1 MSEGT
6 TGEAVAFKK
15 LGRDLGFEALKR
27 KNSSLV
33 FTMQRE
39 SKQAITLYSF
49 MRDVSL
55 YIFVK
60 ESSKKIMHVAK
71 SQPGEQPEEK

>member
-1 MSEGT
+1 
-6 TGEAVAFKK
+6 
-15 LGRDLGFEALKR
+15 
-27 KNSSLV
+27 
-33 FTMQRE
+33 MQRE
-39 SKQAITLYSF
+39 LKQAIALYSF
-49 MRDVSL
+49 MHDVSL

>member
-1 MSEGT
+1 
-6 TGEAVAFKK
+6 
-15 LGRDLGFEALKR
+15 
-27 KNSSLV
+27 
-33 FTMQRE
+33 MQRE
-39 SKQAITLYSF
+39 LKQAVALYSF
-49 MRDVSL
+49 MHDVAL

>member
-1 MSEGT
+1 M
-6 TGEAVAFKK
+6 AFEEP
-15 LGRDLGFEALKR
+15 GRDLGFLGFEER
-27 KNSSLV
+27 TSSLV

-60 ESSKKIMHVAK
+60 ASSEKIMHVAK